1 MAIRHP
7 LIVVTDGWLANAGDA
22 AILLA
27 MQSSLRRA
35 IPGARVVFCAHHREL
50 VGHRYPTLE
59 LAPPL
64 DTLARVR
71 WRWTSERDRSERHSV
86 EQLVQNADLLIVP
99 GGGFLFEHYQP
110 EARLATYET
119 LLDRGARLAFY
130 AQSVGE
136 FRDSGLRSRLADILR
151 AASLVLVRERSSF
164 ETIRA
169 LCDISS
175 LHVTADEAVLLPVR
189 RRPLL
194 RRHRALL
201 ATVSAHPWWMGSGG
215 VHTIGQ
221 GEISA
226 LAESLA
232 RVLAAGQFGRITL
245 ASTTQG
251 LGGERWALEDD
262 ALAAAAVRDAMP
274 PTLARRVRLVR
285 GYLSAHQYAELA
297 ARHSAVLS
305 MRMHGALLAATV
317 GTPTLLANGSD
328 KARGLADGIPVVAT
342 PAELAHIDE
351 RLGRLHE
358 NRVEWKLGQARALAA
373 MKQDAT
379 RNAEHVAALLANG

>member
-1 MAIRHP
+1 
-7 LIVVTDGWLANAGDA
+7 
-22 AILLA
+22 
-27 MQSSLRRA
+27 
-35 IPGARVVFCAHHREL
+35 
-50 VGHRYPTLE
+50 
-59 LAPPL
+59 
-64 DTLARVR
+64 
-71 WRWTSERDRSERHSV
+71 
-86 EQLVQNADLLIVP
+86 
-99 GGGFLFEHYQP
+99 
-110 EARLATYET
+110 
-119 LLDRGARLAFY
+119 
-130 AQSVGE
+130 
-136 FRDSGLRSRLADILR
+136 
-151 AASLVLVRERSSF
+151 
-164 ETIRA
+164 
-169 LCDISS
+169 
-175 LHVTADEAVLLPVR
+175 
-189 RRPLL
+189 
-194 RRHRALL
+194 
-201 ATVSAHPWWMGSGG
+201 VSAHPWWMGSGG

-251 LGGERWALEDD
+251 LGGKRWALEDD

-379 RNAEHVAALLANG
+379 RNAEYVAALLANG